1 MFDPPA
7 ESGAK
12 LCNMKPMNY
21 SAAVVYLRNDSPTPQ
36 VIRHSG
42 PKNFS
47 LFQRS
52 MASGSPIYD
61 EKR

>member
-1 MFDPPA
+1 MFNLPA

-36 VIRHSG
+36 VIR
-42 PKNFS
+42 
-47 LFQRS
+47 
-52 MASGSPIYD
+52 Y
-61 EKR
+61 